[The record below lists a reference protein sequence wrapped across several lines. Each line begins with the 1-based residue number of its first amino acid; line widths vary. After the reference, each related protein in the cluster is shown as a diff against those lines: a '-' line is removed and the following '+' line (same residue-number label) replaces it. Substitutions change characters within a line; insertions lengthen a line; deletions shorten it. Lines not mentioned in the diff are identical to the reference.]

1 MLENELKRNLDAVY
15 DVDLCSS
22 QFSTKPRMGDCENN
36 EDPPIYL
43 EDQTINLE
51 GMLFYSVVYVVYI
64 FNLRD

>member
-22 QFSTKPRMGDCENN
+22 QTSTKPRMGDCENN